1 MCVATDDAK
10 PKTSEAERLA
20 KIGALGK
27 SIRRGEERLARERAE
42 LAAELVDAT
51 DDGVKQV
58 DMVKAIDFY
67 TRERVRQMVKAE
79 RDRRAEEAAEG

>member
-10 PKTSEAERLA
+10 PPTSEGEHLA
-20 KIGALGK
+20 KISALGK

-51 DDGVKQV
+51 DDGVRQV

-79 RDRRAEEAAEG
+79 RDRRSEEAAEG